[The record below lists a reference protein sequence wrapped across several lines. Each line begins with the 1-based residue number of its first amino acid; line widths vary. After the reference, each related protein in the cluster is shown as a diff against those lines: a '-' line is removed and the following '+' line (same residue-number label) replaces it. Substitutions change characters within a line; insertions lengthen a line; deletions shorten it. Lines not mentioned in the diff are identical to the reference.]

1 MWEVREDSQA
11 PILSELKIRN
21 HIFTEME
28 EMREEVSCHSDGN
41 SRDVGFFFLC
51 IYVFSCSIMN
61 NYKLDTQEIKE
72 WKKLNEV
79 IPAHLIV

>member
-1 MWEVREDSQA
+1 
-11 PILSELKIRN
+11 
-21 HIFTEME
+21 
-28 EMREEVSCHSDGN
+28 MREGVSCHSDGI

-51 IYVFSCSIMN
+51 IYVFSHCIMN
-61 NYKLDTQEIKE
+61 NYKLDIQEIKE